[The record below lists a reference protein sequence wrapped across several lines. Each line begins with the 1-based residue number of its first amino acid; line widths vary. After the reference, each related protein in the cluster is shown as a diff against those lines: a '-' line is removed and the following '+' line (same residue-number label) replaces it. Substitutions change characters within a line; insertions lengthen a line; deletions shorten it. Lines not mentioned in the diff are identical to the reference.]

1 VGGAIVTIA
10 KTPLGRILLDSK
22 GRALYD
28 FPPDKGGMSTRYGA
42 CAARGSTL
50 RDVRRQP
57 PAADSLDRLARLLLP
72 RQAPLSSPLGSV
84 RG

>member
-10 KTPLGRILLDSK
+10 KTPLGRIFLDSK

-50 RDVRRQP
+50 RDVRRQR
-57 PAADSLDRLARLLLP
+57 AIVKCCGLTVE
-72 RQAPLSSPLGSV
+72 G
-84 RG
+84 G